1 MCARFTQI
9 ATTEFRA
16 QMEPNFMLMYLD
28 HLNILF
34 VCFGFFLV
42 GRQRYFGEYLEV
54 LYLSIQLSIKA

>member
-1 MCARFTQI
+1 
-9 ATTEFRA
+9 
-16 QMEPNFMLMYLD
+16 MLMYLD